1 MDHKFDYTLK
11 LVIDDHID
19 RINSVGESLKT
30 LEKKVFLEA
39 FPKLGEQD
47 QVILEEVE
55 KQRIDTK
62 VKLELQSGN
71 LTQMQ
76 SELEKLAFMIK
87 QLKDEAETKK
97 NESIMYS

>member
-11 LVIDDHID
+11 LVFDDHID